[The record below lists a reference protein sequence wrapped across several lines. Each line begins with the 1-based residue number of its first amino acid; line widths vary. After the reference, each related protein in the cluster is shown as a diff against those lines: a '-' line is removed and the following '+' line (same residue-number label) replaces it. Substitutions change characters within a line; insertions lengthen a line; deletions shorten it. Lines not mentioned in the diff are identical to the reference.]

1 MKQREINMP
10 EGIVIID
17 WDEFEG
23 GVVSFKYP
31 DIEVPSNLVQL
42 LQISHSFNPG
52 LITIQETDFHALSIG
67 NEDLQKVI
75 VLILNKFED
84 ASDFTEIIYTINKS
98 VSDHSESQKLENE
111 LTRIFGL
118 SQSVFKAR
126 EAVLTKLANEVTE
139 LKNREIDLKLSLE
152 WLLLNETSPEN
163 QIILVLLRYGSMQ
176 CSNLTKYIELPETEI
191 QSLLNEME
199 TKKILE
205 NRDGFYFLLIH
216 YQIS

>member
-1 MKQREINMP
+1 MP

>member
-1 MKQREINMP
+1 MP

-23 GVVSFKYP
+23 GVISFKYP
-31 DIEVPSNLVQL
+31 DIEIPSNLVQL

-84 ASDFTEIIYTINKS
+84 ASDFTEIIFTINKS
-98 VSDHSESQKLENE
+98 VSDHSDSKKLENE

-126 EAVLTKLANEVTE
+126 EAVLTKLANEVTD

-152 WLLLNETSPEN
+152 WLLLHESTPEN
-163 QIILVLLRYGSMQ
+163 MIILVLLRYGSMK
-176 CSNLTKYIELPETEI
+176 CSDLTKYLSLSENEI
-191 QSLLNEME
+191 ISVLKEME
-199 TKKILE
+199 TSKILE

-216 YQIS
+216 YQVG